1 MILVDSSVWIQH
13 LRVGVPK
20 LVDALNFGL
29 VAVHPFVIGELACG
43 TLKARDAILSDL
55 EQLPQID
62 AAEHAEVITLVER
75 WKLAG
80 SGIAWIDAHLLAAAL
95 IAGAELWTLDRT
107 LQKAW
112 ERLSAGRR

>member
-13 LRVGVPK
+13 LRVGVPR
-20 LVDALNFGL
+20 LVDALNSGI

-43 TLKARDAILSDL
+43 SLKDRQAILGDL
-55 EQLPQID
+55 EQLPQLD
-62 AAEHAEVITLVER
+62 AAEHDEVITLVER

-80 SGIAWIDAHLLAAAL
+80 SGIGWIDAHLLAAAL

-107 LQKAW
+107 LQGAW
-112 ERLSAGRR
+112 ERLSVGRR